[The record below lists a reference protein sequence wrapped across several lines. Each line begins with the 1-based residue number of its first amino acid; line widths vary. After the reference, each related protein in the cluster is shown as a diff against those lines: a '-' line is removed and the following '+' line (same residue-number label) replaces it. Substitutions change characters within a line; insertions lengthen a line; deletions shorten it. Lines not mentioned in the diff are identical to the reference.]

1 MTTHLPRIK
10 ARLAIPAHRK
20 VLGLLE
26 GEYASTHT
34 GRSMDLNDLREYV
47 RGDDVRDLE
56 WKASA
61 RSGQLLVK
69 RFVATRKHTVLLV
82 VSTGRSMAALNDR
95 QVPKRDLAVFV
106 AGLLGWLAVRH
117 GDFVAAAFG
126 DATDRHLRRPSGGEA
141 ALERVL
147 GAVHDATTTDAAP
160 AALAAVLEHVAKA
173 VRRRAI
179 MVIVC
184 DEYAVDDALRQALKR
199 AVAQHE
205 VLCVTVGDLDP
216 TSDDGALIDGAL
228 ADAPLADVDSGAA
241 VPDWVRGDRRLAEEY
256 AAALAAD
263 QVTFRRTLDRLGIA
277 HQHVTDH
284 DTAVAAVFRLL
295 ERHRHARVG

>member
-216 TSDDGALIDGAL
+216 TRLVD
-228 ADAPLADVDSGAA
+228 DAPLLDVDSAA
-241 VPDWVRGDRRLAEEY
+241 PVPDWVRGDRRLAEEY

>member
-10 ARLAIPAHRK
+10 ARLALHAHRK

-26 GEYASTHT
+26 GEYASMHT

-56 WKASA
+56 WRASA
-61 RSGQLLVK
+61 RTGQLLVK

-82 VSTGRSMAALNDR
+82 VPTGRSMAAVNDR
-95 QVPKRDLAVFV
+95 RVPKRDLAVFV
-106 AGLLGWLAVRH
+106 AGVVGWLAVRN
-117 GDFVAAAFG
+117 GDFVAAAYG
-126 DATDRHLRRPSGGEA
+126 DGAERHLRRPAGGEV

-147 GAVHDATTTDAAP
+147 GAVHDATTADSAP
-160 AALAAVLEHVAKA
+160 TALVDLLEHVASA
-173 VRRRAI
+173 FRRRAI
-179 MVIVC
+179 MVVVC
-184 DEYAVDDALRQALKR
+184 DEYAVDDALRQALRR

-216 TSDDGALIDGAL
+216 TAVADD
-228 ADAPLADVDSGAA
+228 ADLLDVESGDL
-241 VPDWVRGDRRLAEEY
+241 VPAWVRGDRRLAEEY

-263 QVTFRRTLDRLGIA
+263 RDTFRRTLDRLGIA
-277 HQHVTDH
+277 HEHVTDH
-284 DTAVAAVFRLL
+284 ETALAGVFRLF
-295 ERHRHARVG
+295 ERHRRARVG